1 MIKKDKHSVNSN
13 ELTNTQFT
21 ENEFDEK
28 VGLLKQMEQID
39 SQQAYQLV
47 RKRINKHHRKI
58 SIKLVLSKAAAVVL
72 IPLLAF
78 SVWQGI
84 KLNQLS
90 KTNIVE
96 NQITTPATLR
106 STFLLPDGTKVW
118 LNGTT
123 TIVYPTQFSDN
134 ERLVELNG
142 EAFFEVA
149 KSPKPFRVKMGN
161 LYVEAVG
168 TAFNCKAY
176 ENDQKTEVLL
186 TQGKVNLLVGKNNER
201 EQILSLTPNQLAIY
215 NKNDKK
221 ISRKTVD
228 PSKYTAWLEGKI
240 IFKNDNLHD
249 VLLHLE
255 RWYNVSFEIDQKI
268 KGDYAFTG
276 SFNGEEL
283 SQILKYIEL
292 TTPVRF
298 EIMKDEIDANQ
309 LFMKK
314 KIKIKPLS

>member
-1 MIKKDKHSVNSN
+1 MIKKDKHSAKTDKLNNKQLITS
-13 ELTNTQFT
+13 ELDQKI
-21 ENEFDEK
+21 D
-28 VGLLKQMEQID
+28 LLKQMEQID
-39 SQQAYQLV
+39 SQKAYQLV
-47 RKRINKHHRKI
+47 SKRIEKHNSKI

-123 TIVYPTQFSDN
+123 SIDYPTQFSGN

-149 KSPKPFRVKMGN
+149 KSQKPFRVKMGN

-176 ENDQKTEVLL
+176 QTDQKTEILL
-186 TQGKVNLLVGKNNER
+186 TQGRVNLLIGKNNER
-201 EQILSLTPNQLAIY
+201 EKIFSLTPKQLAIY
-215 NKNDKK
+215 NKTDKK

-228 PSKYTAWLEGKI
+228 PLKYTAWLEGKI

-255 RWYNVSFEIDQKI
+255 RWYNVSFEIDEKI

-309 LFMKK
+309 LLMKK

>member
-21 ENEFDEK
+21 ENEIDEK

>member
-1 MIKKDKHSVNSN
+1 MSKKNNHLANTN
-13 ELTNTQFT
+13 ELNNKQSASS
-21 ENEFDEK
+21 EIDQK
-28 VGLLKQMEQID
+28 IDLLKQMEQID
-39 SQQAYQLV
+39 SQKAYQQIS
-47 RKRINKHHRKI
+47 KRIEKHHRKI
-58 SIKLVLSKAAAVVL
+58 SIKLVLVKAAAVVL

-90 KTNIVE
+90 KTTIVE

-123 TIVYPTQFSDN
+123 SLIYPTQFSGN

-149 KSPKPFRVKMGN
+149 KNQKPFRVKMGN
-161 LYVEAVG
+161 VYVEAVG
-168 TAFNCKAY
+168 TAFNCKAF
-176 ENDQKTEVLL
+176 ENDQKTEILL
-186 TQGKVNLLVGKNNER
+186 TQGKVNLLIGKNNAR
-201 EQILSLTPNQLAIY
+201 EQILSLTPNQLATY
-215 NKNDKK
+215 NKADKK
-221 ISRKTVD
+221 ITRKTVD
-228 PSKYTAWLEGKI
+228 PVKYTAWREGKI

-255 RWYNVSFEIDQKI
+255 RWYNVSFEIDVKI

-283 SQILKYIEL
+283 SQILNYIEL

-309 LFMKK
+309 LLMKK